1 MPHASRKAD
10 VYAGKT
16 NIRQLT
22 DVLQCKLHQY
32 LRYLTSSSAPPG
44 RGPDRPDRRMKE
56 TR

>member
-22 DVLQCKLHQY
+22 DALQCKLHQY
-32 LRYLTSSSAPPG
+32 LR
-44 RGPDRPDRRMKE
+44 
-56 TR
+56 